1 MRLQCNQAWLQ
12 RGSAYRLG
20 LDVQSRDMLLIFT
33 EVSLQLEQRD
43 VFPFCVLQ
51 QRDLENRVDAASFV
65 RTQIAC

>member
-1 MRLQCNQAWLQ
+1 
-12 RGSAYRLG
+12 
-20 LDVQSRDMLLIFT
+20 MLLIFT